1 MRECLRGWRTAR
13 GYRRRVTV
21 PARAPGTGA
30 TPGQVHA
37 PVTDNPAVVLVE
49 PPSADE
55 LVEGAVATWRAALV
69 EAAGGS
75 TLADVELLG
84 EAALDLSAAHPS
96 GMAQLFAGRETRLS
110 NLVREGSA
118 LSTARR
124 RARAVSAR
132 SASYAQQYGIA
143 PTSLAIG
150 VATWTE
156 RTAADSA
163 QDDVGALA
171 SVTRQRQRADDEP
184 VDRSPRTVRAP
195 VLLRPVTLRAR
206 GSGEADYELA
216 LEPSLEVNPVLAR
229 ALRSRGALLDPGAVA
244 RGAFTPSGFDP
255 RAALQ
260 RLASLGEAVLEDFA
274 LAERV
279 VVGAFVHPGQ
289 VLVDDLDQL
298 AGSLDRHEVIA
309 ALAGVDAEQ
318 LVGRALPAP
327 VVGDRDPALE
337 RGVGD
342 LDPAQQ
348 HVLDVVATGT
358 HLFVDAPTGSD
369 VTGTLA
375 ALVADAAA
383 SGRTVLYVPGHRRSA
398 TALVERLE
406 HLGLGDLVLDV
417 APEAGW
423 RTAASRRLLGAM
435 TLEAPAVDPHGLHA
449 LRSELVAHREQLRGY
464 VVGLHAPREPWGV
477 SAYDALQQLARL
489 TSTRPTPRTTVRLAP
504 DVARVLDATQRE
516 ELGALLTRVGEL
528 GAFRVRPGDTPWY
541 GADLRTRADADVAV
555 RRLERLLDSALPM
568 LVERTEQVAH
578 ETGLTK
584 ATTLAAW
591 AEQLT
596 MLDGVRAA
604 LDVFQPIVFER
615 TASDLVAA
623 TATSQWRD
631 EHGVEMGAVVRRR
644 LRKQAKDMV
653 RPGRPVAD
661 LHGALLEV
669 AEQRQIWHAHCPG
682 GGWPR
687 LPDGLEQIEE
697 EFAAIRVDLDA
708 LDEVLAGTPDG
719 GALSTLAL
727 PALIE
732 RLSRLRAGVGALETL
747 PDRTGLLHRLRGAG
761 LGALVDDLADRSV
774 DPTLAVAELD
784 LAWWSTVIE
793 QILTAE
799 PTLAGYDGA
808 TLGALAAQ
816 YVRLDREHVDRLS
829 GPVLAGAVAHV
840 GTVLRQ
846 HRAQAEDLFA
856 ELVEERLTSLRDTF
870 GRHPDV
876 ARRLRPVIAASPMLV
891 PQVLPPSR
899 TVDLVLIDSAAH
911 LPVEVALAAVARGRQ
926 VVVVGDARC
935 ASGSAVRELA
945 GVLPSVAL
953 HARASRRDPY
963 LTAFL
968 AQHGYDGVLSALP
981 LPQQVPLVHIEVV
994 DGTGMPDGESGMV
1007 ATTTAEVDRVLE
1019 LVLDHALMRADES
1032 LAVVTV
1038 TPAHAEAV
1046 REAVL
1051 SEVRTNPALAA
1062 FFDSGRTEPFV
1073 VTDLTNVGGLRRDA
1087 VVLTLGL
1094 GRTPHRRV
1102 LHTFGPVS
1110 APGGDA
1116 LLLDALGSTARRL
1129 TVVSC
1134 FAADDLDS
1142 TRLRGPGPRLLRDLL
1157 AFAASRA
1164 AGGTELGA
1172 HWDDDALVTE
1182 AGSLTGIVSD
1192 GIVAR
1197 AVGAADDASA
1207 SGPDEDSATDDGT
1220 ALAGSGDEAEAPAGA
1235 DGDPSDVA
1243 AVDSADGTADAT
1255 SAVDDAPAAT
1265 AVADPA
1271 PDGTPLVDGTV
1282 DASAV
1287 EAPAADARDDEPP
1300 AAAPEPDRL
1309 LLDLAERLW
1318 RHGLVVDVDYGIPG
1332 GTRIPMVVGHPDV
1345 PGEMLVAVLTDD
1357 EAYVAEPSIRV
1368 RERLVADRLVDLGW
1382 SVVRVW
1388 SAAAFLDPQAEVD
1401 RIRRAVHARVPAEPR
1416 DVRPPTLSVPVVADE
1431 SEAVDDVVA
1440 VPPAGPSTGTI
1451 TVIGAPPAASSAAT
1465 TVSTV
1470 EAVPAD
1476 AARQDTTNAPAEAA
1490 PASAPV
1496 RMASVHGGVMEILA
1510 PVDPANA
1517 DAPLERAAGPEE
1529 PHVAGTAHAASAPTP
1544 VVPTAPTAAAP
1555 ATAASAVP
1563 SSAEP
1568 PAASAP
1574 LQLVLA
1580 VPTRQRPDV
1589 RKGLPIGAYSDD
1601 QLDELVGWLR
1611 SDGQERT
1618 RDQLAAA
1625 LRDELG
1631 ITRRS
1636 YRVDTAVRGAVTRGM
1651 AGDA

>member
-1 MRECLRGWRTAR
+1 
-13 GYRRRVTV
+13 
-21 PARAPGTGA
+21 
-30 TPGQVHA
+30 
-37 PVTDNPAVVLVE
+37 VLVA
-49 PPSADE
+49 PPSAEE

-84 EAALDLSAAHPS
+84 DAALDLSAAHPS

-124 RARAVSAR
+124 RARAVGAR

-156 RTAADSA
+156 RSAPDVA

-171 SVTRQRQRADDEP
+171 SVTRQRQRPDDEP
-184 VDRSPRTVRAP
+184 IDRAPRTVRAP

-206 GSGEADYELA
+206 GTGEADYELA

-309 ALAGVDAEQ
+309 ALAGVDSESLA
-318 LVGRALPAP
+318 GRPLPAP
-327 VVGDRDPALE
+327 VVGDRDPAYE

-358 HLFVDAPTGSD
+358 HLFVDAPTGAD

-398 TALVERLE
+398 TALVERLDR
-406 HLGLGDLVLDV
+406 LGLGDLVLDV

-423 RTAASRRLLGAM
+423 RTSAARRLLGAM
-435 TLEAPAVDPHGLHA
+435 TFEAPAVDAHGLHA
-449 LRSELVAHREQLRGY
+449 LRSDLVAHREQLRGY
-464 VVGLHAPREPWGV
+464 VVGLHAVREPWGV

-489 TSTRPTPRTTVRLAP
+489 TSTRPTPRTTVRLGP
-504 DVARVLDATQRE
+504 DVARVLDASRRA
-516 ELGALLTRVGEL
+516 ELAETLTRVGEL

-555 RRLERLLDSALPM
+555 RRIERLTGSALPM
-568 LVERTEQVAH
+568 LIERTEQVAT
-578 ETGLTK
+578 ETGLTR
-584 ATTLAAW
+584 ATTLASW
-591 AEQLT
+591 SEQLA

-661 LHGALLEV
+661 LHAALLEV
-669 AEQRQIWHAHCPG
+669 AEQRSIWQAHCPS

-687 LPDGLEQIEE
+687 LPDGLEQIEDE
-697 EFAAIRVDLDA
+697 LAAVRADVEA

-719 GALSTLAL
+719 AGLANLSLAALL
-727 PALIE
+727 E
-732 RLSRLRAGVGALETL
+732 RLNRLRATVEALDTL
-747 PDRTGLLHRLRGAG
+747 PDRTGLLHHLRAAG
-761 LGALVDDLADRSV
+761 LGDLVDDLARRGI
-774 DPTLAVAELD
+774 DPALAAAELD

-799 PTLAGYDGA
+799 PTLAGYDGS
-808 TLGALAAQ
+808 TLGALAARYAQ
-816 YVRLDREHVDRLS
+816 LDREHVSRLS

-876 ARRLRPVIAASPMLV
+876 ARRLRPVISASPMLV

-899 TVDLVLIDSAAH
+899 TVDLVVIDSAAH
-911 LPVEVALAAVARGRQ
+911 LPVEVALAALARGRQ

-945 GVLPSVAL
+945 GVLPTVAL

-981 LPQQVPLVHIEVV
+981 LPQHDPLVHFEVV
-994 DGTGMPDGESGMV
+994 DGTGMPDAATGMV

-1019 LVLDHALMRADES
+1019 LVLDHALMRPDES
-1032 LAVVTV
+1032 LAVVTL

-1062 FFDSGRTEPFV
+1062 FFDAGHADPFV
-1073 VTDLTNVGGLRRDA
+1073 VADLTNVAGLRRDA

-1110 APGGDA
+1110 GPGGDA

-1134 FAADDLDS
+1134 FGADDLDVG
-1142 TRLRGPGPRLLRDLL
+1142 RLRGPGPRLLRDLL
-1157 AFAASRA
+1157 AFAGSRTT
-1164 AGGTELGA
+1164 GGTALGA
-1172 HWDDDALVTE
+1172 SWADDEALPDAT
-1182 AGSLTGIVSD
+1182 GPLTGIVSD
-1192 GIVAR
+1192 GIVSDGTVSDA
-1197 AVGAADDASA
+1197 AVRGELVADGPEQGVAGPGASEQDASEQGEEQQDEA
-1207 SGPDEDSATDDGT
+1207 QQDGAEPDEA
-1220 ALAGSGDEAEAPAGA
+1220 AAGSA
-1235 DGDPSDVA
+1235 DRATVGTS
-1243 AVDSADGTADAT
+1243 DGTADRTVAGA
-1255 SAVDDAPAAT
+1255 SD
-1265 AVADPA
+1265 VADGA
-1271 PDGTPLVDGTV
+1271 
-1282 DASAV
+1282 
-1287 EAPAADARDDEPP
+1287 AADTATGPELTSDDP
-1300 AAAPEPDRL
+1300 AHEPDRL

-1332 GTRIPMVVGHPDV
+1332 GARIPMVVGHPDV
-1345 PGEMLVAVLTDD
+1345 PGQMLVAVLTDD
-1357 EAYVAEPSIRV
+1357 EAYVEEPSIRV
-1368 RERLVADRLVDLGW
+1368 RERLVADRLADLGW

-1388 SAAAFLDPQAEVD
+1388 SAAAFLDPEAEVD
-1401 RIRRAVHARVPAEPR
+1401 RIRRAVHACVPDVPR
-1416 DVRPPTLSVPVVADE
+1416 DLRPPTLSVPVVVDEAD
-1431 SEAVDDVVA
+1431 ATDDVVDAADPGADEGPTEAPVVASAIEPVPTGAAPTESDANGGVVAGASAAGGA
-1440 VPPAGPSTGTI
+1440 VDVVAAEEVVEPAERSE
-1451 TVIGAPPAASSAAT
+1451 PAA
-1465 TVSTV
+1465 VSR
-1470 EAVPAD
+1470 P
-1476 AARQDTTNAPAEAA
+1476 
-1490 PASAPV
+1490 
-1496 RMASVHGGVMEILA
+1496 MASVHGGVMEILA
-1510 PVDPANA
+1510 PVDPAPA
-1517 DAPLERAAGPEE
+1517 GAPLEVATPPRGLLDVSTREPARAQPAQSQTQPEA
-1529 PHVAGTAHAASAPTP
+1529 VK
-1544 VVPTAPTAAAP
+1544 P
-1555 ATAASAVP
+1555 ATEP
-1563 SSAEP
+1563 STESK
-1568 PAASAP
+1568 P

-1580 VPTRQRPDV
+1580 VPTQQRPDV

-1601 QLDELVGWLR
+1601 QLDEIVAWLR

-1636 YRVDTAVRGAVTRGM
+1636 YRVDTAVRGAVARGM
-1651 AGDA
+1651 AADS